1 MHACMVKTLSG
12 AQCASLHA
20 KAVVLIWMHLQSR
33 EDLLEWDHKHTQG
46 LHGARQDAVHANAGH
61 GWHRVVYMAA
71 FASVIA
77 AANGSWMGLALS
89 LWGVVVALSRA
100 LLGRHYLGDVC
111 AGAVV
116 GLLNTAIITKV
127 CPFCSQ

>member
-1 MHACMVKTLSG
+1 
-12 AQCASLHA
+12 
-20 KAVVLIWMHLQSR
+20 
-33 EDLLEWDHKHTQG
+33 
-46 LHGARQDAVHANAGH
+46 
-61 GWHRVVYMAA
+61 MAA

-89 LWGVVVALSRA
+89 FWGVVVALSRA

-116 GLLNTAIITKV
+116 GLLNTALITKV
-127 CPFCSQ
+127 CPNESMFFIVPCGRLVQKDNFWRDDANI